1 MQRVFGLVTIL
12 LIVLAGCAQ
21 QPGGTGAGGTQ
32 ATKTMQQLA
41 DSTQEVYNLETPL
54 DPELVAGRNRFV
66 FGLFDSQNAFA
77 GNKELKLFYGAGP
90 EETARGPVD
99 VNFEEGVGD
108 FPFYRAMIDFPS
120 SGTWL
125 LLVVESDGTSPRGAG
140 VQIEVKEETS
150 VPKVGEK
157 ALSVPSP
164 TVHDHQG
171 VEDICTRD
179 PEDPMHQISLDEA
192 LGNGKPTVV
201 VFATPALCTS
211 RICGPVVDQVLTVR
225 DKFEEEAN
233 FIHVEVFGDRGG
245 KEFAPAFAAWTL
257 KTEPWTFVID
267 ERGTIQ
273 ARFEGPVSPGEIEAV
288 LEEVL

>member
-1 MQRVFGLVTIL
+1 MQRTFGLLTAL
-12 LIVLAGCAQ
+12 LLVLTGCAQ
-21 QPGGTGAGGTQ
+21 QPTGTGAGATQ

-41 DSTQEVYNLETPL
+41 DSTQEVYKLETPL
-54 DPELVAGRNRFV
+54 DPELVSGRNRFV

-77 GNKELKLFYGAGP
+77 ANKELKLFYGEGP

-108 FPFYRAMIDFPS
+108 FPFYRAMIDFPA

-125 LLVVESDGTSPRGAG
+125 ILVVESDGASPRGAG
-140 VQIEVKEETS
+140 VQIEVKRATS
-150 VPKVGEK
+150 VPKVGDK
-157 ALSVPSP
+157 PPSVPSP

-192 LGNGKPTVV
+192 LENGKPTVV

-225 DKFEEEAN
+225 DKFEEEAD
-233 FIHVEVFGDRGG
+233 FIHVEVFADRGG